1 MMIGKESEDLYTYKQ
16 VMMMIII
23 IMLDDGFVKQ
33 NWGMGTSKQ
42 VSLR

>member
-23 IMLDDGFVKQ
+23 MLDDEFVKQ